1 MPLVSSYVISRA
13 PTVHGSR
20 GQGLNPSRSLAL
32 LAYGLAEPRSRS
44 TRRERRLPSVFE
56 IPAELVLLG
65 LRIAIIIALYGFLF
79 IVIREIRKDWKRSTV
94 TRSSSFGLVVST
106 SQSDKVEVGQV
117 FELDDRNSI
126 GRLQSSAIRLDDE
139 HISARH
145 AEVFRGTN
153 GTWLLRDAGSTN
165 GTRLNGEPVS
175 GQVQVKSGDLI
186 DLGTVTFRF
195 DEIDR

>member
-1 MPLVSSYVISRA
+1 
-13 PTVHGSR
+13 
-20 GQGLNPSRSLAL
+20 
-32 LAYGLAEPRSRS
+32 
-44 TRRERRLPSVFE
+44 LPSVFE
-56 IPAELVLLG
+56 IPAELILLG

-94 TRSSSFGLVVST
+94 TRSGSFGLVVSS

-145 AEVFRGTN
+145 AEVFRGTS

-186 DLGTVTFRF
+186 DLGTVTFRL

>member
-1 MPLVSSYVISRA
+1 
-13 PTVHGSR
+13 
-20 GQGLNPSRSLAL
+20 
-32 LAYGLAEPRSRS
+32 
-44 TRRERRLPSVFE
+44 LPSVFE
-56 IPAELVLLG
+56 IPAELIVLG

-79 IVIREIRKDWKRSTV
+79 IVIREIRKDWKRTTV
-94 TRSSSFGLVVST
+94 TRSSSFGLVVSS
-106 SQSDKVEVGQV
+106 SQSDKVEVGRV

-126 GRLQSSAIRLDDE
+126 GRLQNSAIRLDDE

-145 AEVFRGTN
+145 AEVFVGAN

-175 GQVQVKSGDLI
+175 GQVHIKSGDLI

-195 DEIDR
+195 EHIGR